1 LHKIASG
8 NSELIVFLKFKYK
21 SLSNS
26 FFQES
31 KFIFLCC
38 KILSP
43 SAEGSRGKENPPRLP
58 SAVVVKKPTPSAFG
72 SCGEETHPVCLRQL
86 W

>member
-1 LHKIASG
+1 MGFAASW
-8 NSELIVFLKFKYK
+8 VKYK

-38 KILSP
+38 KIFSP
-43 SAEGSRGKENPPRLP
+43 SAEGSRSKENPPRLP

-72 SCGEETHPVCLRQL
+72 SHPSKEGN
-86 W
+86 